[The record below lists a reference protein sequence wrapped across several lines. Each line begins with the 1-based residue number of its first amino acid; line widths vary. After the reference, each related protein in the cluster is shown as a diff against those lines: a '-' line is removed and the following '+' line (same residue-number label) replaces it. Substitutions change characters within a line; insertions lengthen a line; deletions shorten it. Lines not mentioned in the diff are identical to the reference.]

1 MRRSERSV
9 RLASTLD
16 HPLKDAVDL
25 TSLSRVLLVKL
36 RHHGD
41 VLLTSPVFSVLKRYA
56 PHLELDALVYGETR
70 DMLTL
75 HPAISNVFTVEK
87 SWKRETPWGR
97 LRHEWRLLKQLRA
110 RRYDLL
116 IHLTESNRGALLA
129 QWLAPRVSV
138 AQNYREHRGRFWHG
152 SFTHRYSIPGKPR
165 HRVEIHLDAL
175 RRLGIYPAHEE
186 RRLTLVPGPEAETS
200 VDELLRQS
208 GLARGQFIHLHP
220 TSRWLFKCW
229 EIDKYAALITAL
241 QGMGQRIVITAA
253 PSDQELQFTRA
264 ILAAVRTPVVDL
276 SGGLSLK
283 QLAALTARAK
293 CFVGVDSAPMH
304 MAAAMGTPTVV
315 LFGPSGDLE
324 WGPWQVR
331 SRVITSNHSCR
342 PCGLDG
348 CANSKVSD
356 CLVDI
361 PVAQVLDAI
370 RALTMSQ

>member
-1 MRRSERSV
+1 M
-9 RLASTLD
+9 
-16 HPLKDAVDL
+16 
-25 TSLSRVLLVKL
+25 KL

-41 VLLTSPVFSVLKRYA
+41 VLLTAPVFSVLKRYA
-56 PHLELDALVYGETR
+56 PHVEIDALVYGETR
-70 DMLTL
+70 DMLTQ
-75 HPAISNVFTVEK
+75 HPAVANIYTIDRA
-87 SWKRETPWGR
+87 WRRETPWAR
-97 LRHEWRLLKQLRA
+97 WRHEWRLLKQLRA

-116 IHLTESNRGALLA
+116 IQLTESYRGALLA

-138 AQNYREHRGRFWHG
+138 AQRYPRRGRFWHG
-152 SFTHRYSIPGKPR
+152 SFTHLYSIPAKPR

-175 RRLGIYPAHEE
+175 RRIGIYPAHEE
-186 RRLTLVPGPEAETS
+186 RRLTLVPGSDAEAS
-200 VDELLRQS
+200 VGELLRQA

-229 EIDKYAALITAL
+229 EVDKYAALISAL
-241 QGMGQRIVITAA
+241 QARGERVVVTAA
-253 PSDQELQFTRA
+253 PAEHELQFVRA
-264 ILAAVRTPVVDL
+264 ILGALRAPVIDF

-283 QLAALTARAK
+283 QLAALTAQAK
-293 CFVGVDSAPMH
+293 CFIGVDSAPMH
-304 MAAAMGTPTVV
+304 IAAAMGTPSVV

-324 WGPWQVR
+324 WGPWQVP

-361 PVAQVLDAI
+361 SVA
-370 RALTMSQ
+370 

>member
-1 MRRSERSV
+1 MVSS
-9 RLASTLD
+9 LD

-25 TSLSRVLLVKL
+25 TSISRALVVKL

-41 VLLTSPVFSVLKRYA
+41 VLLTSPVFSVLKNYA
-56 PHLELDALVYGETR
+56 PHVEIDALVYGETR
-70 DMLTL
+70 EMLTL
-75 HPAISNVFTVEK
+75 HPALENIFTIDRA
-87 SWKRETPWGR
+87 WKRETPWAR

-116 IHLTESNRGALLA
+116 IHLTESYRGALLA
-129 QWLAPRVSV
+129 QWLAPRVGV
-138 AQNYREHRGRFWHG
+138 AQNYPGRRGRFWHG
-152 SFTHRYSIPGKPR
+152 SFTHRYSIPSKPR
-165 HRVEIHLDAL
+165 HRVELHLDAL
-175 RRLGIYPAHEE
+175 RRIGVYPTQEE
-186 RRLTLVPGPEAETS
+186 RSLTLIPGSDAEAS

-229 EIDKYAALITAL
+229 EIDKYAALIAEL
-241 QGMGQRIVITAA
+241 QAAGERVVVTAA
-253 PSDQELQFTRA
+253 PVENELQFARA
-264 ILAAVRTPVVDL
+264 VVAAVRNPVVDL

-283 QLAALTARAK
+283 QLAALTMRAK

-304 MAAAMGTPTVV
+304 IAAAMGTPTVA

-331 SRVITSNHSCR
+331 SRVVTSMHSCR

-348 CANSKVSD
+348 CAGSKVSD
-356 CLVDI
+356 CLVEI
-361 PVAQVLDAI
+361 PVAQVLNAV
-370 RALTMSQ
+370 RAVSATS

>member
-1 MRRSERSV
+1 MASV
-9 RLASTLD
+9 FD

-25 TSLSRVLLVKL
+25 SSVSRALLVKL

-41 VLLTSPVFSVLKRYA
+41 VLLTSPVFSVLKREA

-70 DMLTL
+70 DMLSL
-75 HPAISNVFTVEK
+75 HPAIANVYAIDRA
-87 SWKRETPWGR
+87 WKRETPWTR

-116 IHLTESNRGALLA
+116 IHLTESHRGALLA

-138 AQNYREHRGRFWHG
+138 AQRYPKRRGRFWHG
-152 SFTHRYSIPGKPR
+152 SFTHLYSIPAKPR
-165 HRVEIHLDAL
+165 HRVELHLDAL
-175 RRLGIYPAHEE
+175 RRIGIYPAQEE
-186 RRLTLVPGPEAETS
+186 RGLTLVPGPEAEAS
-200 VDELLRQS
+200 VEELLRQS

-229 EIDKYAALITAL
+229 EIDKYAALIAAL
-241 QGMGQRIVITAA
+241 QASGERIVLTAA
-253 PSDQELQFTRA
+253 PAEHELQFVRA
-264 ILAAVRTPVVDL
+264 VLAAVRAPVIDL

-293 CFVGVDSAPMH
+293 CYIGVDSAPMH
-304 MAAAMGTPTVV
+304 IAAAMGTPTVV

-331 SRVITSNHSCR
+331 SRVITSLHSCR
-342 PCGLDG
+342 PCGMDG
-348 CANSKVSD
+348 CANGKVSD

-361 PVAQVLDAI
+361 PVAQVLDAVRGLI
-370 RALTMSQ
+370 AAA